1 MAISDD
7 LKDKKVSAN
16 AIKDTADLSYR
27 QLNDWT
33 SKGVI
38 DDKRKD
44 DSSWRKFNGNDVIR
58 ISLLS
63 KIRDLG
69 ADLDSIKRVNQ
80 EISQGNGHEAFINAI
95 KWVGSGLRIYFH
107 TDLKT
112 YFEFINELEMIDQ
125 LTYGIFAD
133 GPLILVQLHPI
144 VNEVVKKMGL
154 KELEPADY
162 PLEVASE
169 KFTQPQSAPANN
181 INEIEEKI
189 IKALRERDYQ
199 TLTIKVK
206 DGNIVLVNREEGI
219 YYQSSKPIEKNSSD

>member
-1 MAISDD
+1 MSVSDD
-7 LKDKKVSAN
+7 LKNKKVSAN

-44 DSSWRKFNGNDVIR
+44 DGSWRKFNGYDVIR
-58 ISLLS
+58 ISLLA
-63 KIRDLG
+63 KIRSLG
-69 ADLDSIKRVNQ
+69 ADLDSIKRVNK
-80 EISQGNGHEAFINAI
+80 EIGQGDGLEDFINAI
-95 KWVGSGLRIYFH
+95 KWIGAGFRIYFH

-112 YFEFINELEMIDQ
+112 YFEFINELELIDQ
-125 LTYGIFAD
+125 LTFGIFPD
-133 GPLILVQLHPI
+133 EPLILVQLHPI
-144 VNEVVKKMGL
+144 VNDVVRKMGL
-154 KELEPADY
+154 KEIEPEDY
-162 PLEVASE
+162 PLKVANAE
-169 KFTQPQSAPANN
+169 YNNLQPTTSATL
-181 INEIEEKI
+181 NEIEEKI
-189 IKALRERDYQ
+189 VKALRERDYQ